1 VSTRIKFCG
10 CTSLADVELA
20 RDAGA
25 HYYGMIFAESPRRIS
40 WDAAAEIARNAPSGI
55 EPVAVFVNPSKD
67 EIARAH
73 SLFSDLTIQLSGD
86 ESPAFVNGL
95 SGCVIKAIHV
105 SDQSEKD
112 IERISEA
119 YARSFLLFD
128 TLVAGTYGGTGTTFD
143 WSTVRQMARWRPC
156 IISGGLQAENV
167 REVIAAV
174 RPYGVDV
181 RSGIE
186 TDGRKDAAK
195 MRAFVHAVRENDA
208 A

>member
-25 HYYGMIFAESPRRIS
+25 DYFGMIFADSPRQIS
-40 WDAAAEIARNAPSGI
+40 WDAAGEIARSLPSGI
-55 EPVAVFVNPSKD
+55 EPVAVFVNPSSD
-67 EIARAH
+67 DIARAH
-73 SLFSDLTIQLSGD
+73 AMFSDLTIQLSGD
-86 ESPAFVNGL
+86 ESPEFVNGV
-95 SGCVIKAIHV
+95 SGCVIKAVHI
-105 SDQSEKD
+105 SNETEKD
-112 IERISEA
+112 VERMCETFP
-119 YARSFLLFD
+119 RSFLLFD
-128 TLVAGTYGGTGTTFD
+128 SRVAGMYGGTGKTFD

-156 IISGGLQAENV
+156 IIGGGLNSDNV
-167 REVIAAV
+167 REVISTV